1 MADTTYHVDYKEW
14 EVATR
19 APCKRCEN
27 PLKSR
32 PFNAS
37 TTATDHYKAHPPLG
51 PAIPNHMQQREH
63 QASPSGML
71 YTQTTQKA
79 DYPGW
84 APKQQ
89 HKDHQ
94 HTGSC
99 QNAHNTAVSSPFLH
113 KSLYA
118 DDYGSWKHPTSTM
131 HVNSSSSSSSTRA
144 DSTRRPDAPLECA
157 SLYKRDYMPWQ
168 KASPGRP
175 YIKTHKPKKHKQPAW
190 QPGSLA
196 SEYGREYHKLDTP
209 QTKQQ
214 SAAAARQAADA
225 DAAHCTFGAFDAH
238 TIYTDTYT
246 AKHGRMRPSCKASGH
261 KNAPGIASRVF
272 DDSTTYKACFTAKA
286 VAQKGQRADCSSFNT
301 GPVEQQAVLFEGEST
316 HKADYQKW
324 PVVETAQMQVSSRG
338 GQPQVLCSQPFLHDT
353 TYKVDFNKKVHV
365 PAKQATRK
373 LSSMPARVECGTC
386 TLYGTDFRVWR

>member
-1 MADTTYHVDYKEW
+1 MEQPLACLLTQGMEHTLYQCVDCIIL
-14 EVATR
+14 ATLLHDGSK
-19 APCKRCEN
+19 PT
-27 PLKSR
+27 LLQHWLIS
-32 PFNAS
+32 F
-37 TTATDHYKAHPPLG
+37 TLLHPVICG
-51 PAIPNHMQQREH
+51 CR
-63 QASPSGML
+63 
-71 YTQTTQKA
+71 
-79 DYPGW
+79 
-84 APKQQ
+84 
-89 HKDHQ
+89 
-94 HTGSC
+94 
-99 QNAHNTAVSSPFLH
+99 
-113 KSLYA
+113 
-118 DDYGSWKHPTSTM
+118 SWKHPTSTM

-272 DDSTTYKACFTAKA
+272 DDSTTYKACFTAK
-286 VAQKGQRADCSSFNT
+286 VG
-301 GPVEQQAVLFEGEST
+301 
-316 HKADYQKW
+316 
-324 PVVETAQMQVSSRG
+324 
-338 GQPQVLCSQPFLHDT
+338 
-353 TYKVDFNKKVHV
+353 
-365 PAKQATRK
+365 
-373 LSSMPARVECGTC
+373 
-386 TLYGTDFRVWR
+386 